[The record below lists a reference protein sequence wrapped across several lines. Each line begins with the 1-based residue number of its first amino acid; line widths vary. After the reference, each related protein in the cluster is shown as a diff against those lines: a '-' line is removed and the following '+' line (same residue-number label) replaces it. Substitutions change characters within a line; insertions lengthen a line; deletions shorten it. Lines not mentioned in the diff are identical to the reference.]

1 MTKSLLGLAQLASLF
16 GALLAASAALAQPM
30 GGTFPAPARPLA
42 GMELYLASN
51 PKTEVEARAVL
62 MRLGRDLYARGE
74 FAEIDQVAGQF
85 LRGRSRTPS
94 GLWKLA
100 ILGAGIGSQAPTR
113 RTSLKKLG
121 RPLRSAFELG
131 LRRHRNLHLHTSNMP
146 TNSWGTLGS

>member
-1 MTKSLLGLAQLASLF
+1 MRQHIWSSVKQATIGTAIALFIAAPSLAQ
-16 GALLAASAALAQPM
+16 QP
-30 GGTFPAPARPLA
+30 GSNSAPARPLA

-62 MRLGRDLYARGE
+62 MRLGGDLYARGE

-85 LRGRSRTPS
+85 LRGRSRTPRVF
-94 GLWKLA
+94 
-100 ILGAGIGSQAPTR
+100 GSWRFSVPVSDRRPTR

-146 TNSWGTLGS
+146 TN

>member
-1 MTKSLLGLAQLASLF
+1 MRQHIWSSVKQATIGTAIALFIAAPSLAQ
-16 GALLAASAALAQPM
+16 QP
-30 GGTFPAPARPLA
+30 GSNSAPARPLA

-62 MRLGRDLYARGE
+62 MRLGGDLYARGE

-146 TNSWGTLGS
+146 TN